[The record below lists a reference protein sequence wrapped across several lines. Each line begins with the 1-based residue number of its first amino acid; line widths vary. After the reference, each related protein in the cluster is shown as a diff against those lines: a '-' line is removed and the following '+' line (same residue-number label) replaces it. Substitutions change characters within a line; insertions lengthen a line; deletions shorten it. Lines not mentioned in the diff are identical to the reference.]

1 MRRAACAQR
10 MMVSGAL
17 RATAWLFVT
26 VAAHALW
33 RRLAVHSVLFGA
45 VAALSLAFHAAPS
58 SSARVARADKAAA
71 HAAFVYVVAAD
82 ARRALADAP
91 WLLAFP
97 AAVLA
102 CWFAQGLDA
111 RWRVPLHAAVH
122 VFAAMGM
129 HAYLARLY
137 RQLP

>member
-26 VAAHALW
+26 VAAH
-33 RRLAVHSVLFGA
+33 
-45 VAALSLAFHAAPS
+45 
-58 SSARVARADKAAA
+58 
-71 HAAFVYVVAAD
+71 
-82 ARRALADAP
+82 
-91 WLLAFP
+91 
-97 AAVLA
+97 
-102 CWFAQGLDA
+102 AQGLDA